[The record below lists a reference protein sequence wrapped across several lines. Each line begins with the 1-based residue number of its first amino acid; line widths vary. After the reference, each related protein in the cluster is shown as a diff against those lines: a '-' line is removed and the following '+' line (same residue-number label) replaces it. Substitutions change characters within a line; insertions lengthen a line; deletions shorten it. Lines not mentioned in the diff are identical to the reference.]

1 MNILKKP
8 IFWIVVGGVVFTA
21 LILILIPLTF
31 PTVRTIND
39 PQAEEVFAR
48 FKTRIGTT
56 PAGQHYLELI
66 SRHDAELN
74 EIYDGHEEHRQNL
87 LRLTQVFEPVMQDL
101 VEGDGN
107 KVQITQEQ
115 IDLLQSELD
124 WIARQASPALRR
136 DIEEE
141 WQHFQLDIFAGM
153 TLSEAMDVLAA
164 DLPPEVAAQPI
175 QPTALPTLVIPTQV
189 VPTLVQSVCSIGLQ
203 FDCLAEPSIVPGSN
217 GLWAYALLDGLYFEH
232 PTDWR
237 VMTTKTSFD
246 TRYFLMPP
254 QETMDELK
262 TQGMF
267 ISVIENGLSVEL
279 PPVENPLWEEQ
290 LSLPGL
296 DGQEYMFYTSTDKKY
311 VFQAHLYDQ
320 DHGRLL
326 RFEEGIYVQ
335 QTDASATSE
344 IMQENIS
351 RFRHVVE
358 SFKIWN
364 EGQPVLPTA
373 VGTPLVVEGG
383 FAIPSAESAWITEI
397 MNGVSFEYPVE
408 WQMKASEYDHLQI
421 RSFIVPAGSFEE
433 LHTKATIIG
442 MIQNVTIPQDAPL
455 DKLSCAPDITNFP
468 QPASIWHEPVILDD
482 FEGSQF
488 LWEGINENGA
498 LLHWEVV
505 LYNREFQRMFCMATQ
520 IYPDAN
526 GQLAG
531 TLEMAR
537 ANFPNFY
544 HMLES
549 IKLVDE

>member
-8 IFWIVVGGVVFTA
+8 IFWIIVGGVVFTA

-39 PQAEEVFAR
+39 PQAEKVFAR

-87 LRLTQVFEPVMQDL
+87 LRLIQVFEPVMQDL
-101 VEGDGN
+101 LEGDGN

-153 TLSEAMDVLAA
+153 TLSEAMDFLAA

-189 VPTLVQSVCSIGLQ
+189 VPTLIYSVCSIGLQ
-203 FDCLAEPSIVPGSN
+203 FDCLVEPSIVPGSN
-217 GLWAYALLDGLYFEH
+217 GLWSYAIMDGLYFEH

-237 VMTTKTSFD
+237 VMTTKTSFY
-246 TRYFLMPP
+246 TNYFLMPP
-254 QETMDELK
+254 QEAMDELK

-296 DGQEYMFYTSTDKKY
+296 EGQEYMFYASTDTKY

-326 RFEEGIYVQ
+326 RFGEGIYVQ

-364 EGQPVLPTA
+364 EGQPTA

-383 FAIPSAESAWITEI
+383 FAIPTTESAWTTEI

-408 WQMKASEYDHLQI
+408 WQMKRSEGPDVQI
-421 RSFIVPAGSFEE
+421 RSFIVPSDSFED
-433 LHTKATIIG
+433 LNTKATIIG
-442 MIQNVTIPQDAPL
+442 VIQNVSIPQDAAL
-455 DKLSCAPDITNFP
+455 DKLSCSVDINSP
-468 QPASIWHEPVILDD
+468 QHASIWHEAVTLND

-488 LWEGINENGA
+488 LWEGTDANGP
-498 LLHWEVV
+498 LLYWEVV

-531 TLEMAR
+531 TVELAR